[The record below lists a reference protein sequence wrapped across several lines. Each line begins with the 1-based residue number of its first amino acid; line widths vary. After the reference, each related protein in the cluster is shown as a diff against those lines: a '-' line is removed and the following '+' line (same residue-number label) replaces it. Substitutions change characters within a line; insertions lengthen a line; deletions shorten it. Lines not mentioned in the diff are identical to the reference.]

1 MRRDVFIEIVSRQIH
16 GGFASDDTSITNN
29 LINTL
34 IEPAIGV
41 AAKACYDGNIQIEGV
56 GYVNNGF
63 YTTFKNLSITSDG
76 NFIWKVTLPEI
87 PMGLGAID
95 GISRFVIK
103 DDVSPQTSYPVV
115 LMTEAQVSIY
125 KGMRP
130 IPNKVL
136 GWPEGE
142 FLYIISTLLLST
154 YTGQATMI
162 SGGDPTDLDSE
173 LNVPAN
179 YLPIMQTWIFNEL
192 MKEKSQ
198 PVDVTN
204 NGSDA
209 TVFQ

>member
-1 MRRDVFIEIVSRQIH
+1 MRRDVFIELVSRKVH
-16 GGFASDDTSITNN
+16 SGFFSDDTQITNN
-29 LINTL
+29 LIGTYV
-34 IEPAIGV
+34 EPAIGI
-41 AAKACYDGNIQIEGV
+41 AAQKCYGDNLNIEGV
-56 GYVNNGF
+56 GFVNNSF
-63 YTTFKNLSITSDG
+63 YTTFKNLIITSDG

-87 PMGLGAID
+87 PMGLGAIN

-179 YLPIMQTWIFNEL
+179 YINIMVDWIYGQL
-192 MKEKSQ
+192 MQERMTPQDRSN
-198 PVDVTN
+198 DGNDSIVT
-204 NGSDA
+204 
-209 TVFQ
+209 T